1 MLNTEKEE
9 KSVWDSL
16 VDAFLED
23 MKQFTIDQC
32 LYAFLT
38 AHKIAI
44 QEDKTEIENN
54 KKMREVWEEIDAL
67 RERVRH
73 VENRPQVY
81 QPQVPFDRT
90 PVTIG
95 CSVCGISSNPMG
107 YVCPR
112 SECPSKVTCG
122 TPKVKGLYD

>member
-1 MLNTEKEE
+1 
-9 KSVWDSL
+9 
-16 VDAFLED
+16 

-38 AHKIAI
+38 AHNIAM

-54 KKMREVWEEIDAL
+54 KKMREVWEEIDFL

-73 VENRPQVY
+73 LEYNPQVY

-95 CSVCGISSNPMG
+95 CSVCGISSNPSNPMG

-122 TPKVKGLYD
+122 TAKVKGLYD